1 MGDRDTQPQPALEA
15 TERKATAPPSSASTP
30 SPNAASVAGERLRR
44 YGLPSL
50 VAAGTLGLLEVA
62 RSRFQ
67 TSQVFEPTR
76 HPDGQWDPSQEGL
89 AYEDVDFRSEDGTR
103 LHGWWFHSTSRRNRP
118 EMTLVYC
125 HGKHGSIAEHLE
137 VLAALLRLKVNV
149 FAFDYRGY
157 GKSEGSPT
165 EQGVFADARAALD
178 HVVQERSVGWDDV
191 LLFGHSLGGAIAI
204 DAALHRPVAGLVVQ
218 SSFTQLSDMA
228 RHRHPDLPMH
238 WICRNEFRSIE
249 KVPRLE
255 MPKLFIHGGA
265 DQTVPFEHGRA
276 LYDAAPEP
284 KEFLRIAKAD
294 HNDLHLWGSLRYFS
308 HLIRFRR
315 RCRRG

>member
-1 MGDRDTQPQPALEA
+1 MSEPNDAVLSANLEVDDASRTPPQGDKL
-15 TERKATAPPSSASTP
+15 
-30 SPNAASVAGERLRR
+30 LR

-50 VAAGTLGLLEVA
+50 IAAGTVGLLEVA
-62 RSRFQ
+62 RSRYQ
-67 TSQVFEPTR
+67 SGQVFNPTR
-76 HPDGQWDPSQEGL
+76 HPHGQWDPSAEGL
-89 AYEDVDFRSEDGTR
+89 SFEDVEFKSDDGTK
-103 LHGWWFHSTSRRNRP
+103 LHGWFFGHERS

-125 HGKHGSIAEHLE
+125 HGNRGSIADRVDLF
-137 VLAALLRLKVNV
+137 AALLRLKVNV

-157 GKSEGSPT
+157 GKSQGSPS
-165 EQGVFADARAALD
+165 EQGVFADARAAIDYVVETRGTGRGAGLD
-178 HVVQERSVGWDDV
+178 GV

-228 RHRHPDLPMH
+228 KHRHPDLPMH
-238 WICRNEFRSIE
+238 WIVRNEFRSIE
-249 KVPRLE
+249 KVPRLA

-265 DQTVPFEHGRA
+265 DQTVPIEHGRA
-276 LYDAAPEP
+276 LYEAAAAP
-284 KEFLRIAKAD
+284 KEFLRIGKAD

-315 RCRRG
+315 RCQQG